1 MSPAPTITAVV
12 TFWNRERYL
21 TEAVESVLA
30 QRHDVELVLVD
41 DGSTDGSTDIAR
53 RYVPPARLIEQANRG
68 SVGAANT
75 GVAHATGD
83 YVAFCDSDDLWT
95 SSRLDVQLAAVAGD
109 PLLDLVFGHAD
120 EFLSPELDAVSVRTR
135 APRGVI
141 PAKIPSAALIRR
153 DLFERVGVFDEAL
166 RSGAWL
172 SWYAHARESGA
183 RECMLPDVVLRRRI
197 HEHNNFA
204 TQEGAALNYLK
215 ALRPLVQQHH
225 RAS

>member
-1 MSPAPTITAVV
+1 V
-12 TFWNRERYL
+12 FD
-21 TEAVESVLA
+21 
-30 QRHDVELVLVD
+30 QHHDVELVLVD

-53 RYVPPARLIEQANRG
+53 RFVPPARLIEQANRG
-68 SVGAANT
+68 SAGAANT

-120 EFLSPELDAVSVRTR
+120 EFLSPELDRASVRTR

-153 DLFERVGVFDEAL
+153 DLFERVGMLDETL

-183 RECMLPDVVLRRRI
+183 HECMLPDVVLRRRL
-197 HEHNNFA
+197 HEHNNF
-204 TQEGAALNYLK
+204 TTEPDAALEYVR
-215 ALRPLVQQHH
+215 ALRSLVQNRRDQ
-225 RAS
+225 